1 MKITLRKANALQ
13 TVIQEFIRGI
23 EIKSTATLNE
33 FEDAEVVLFALNTQ
47 LVARDD
53 QRDRLTR
60 ILYRIRS
67 MIGMANAQCG
77 VTDKLAECA
86 YLDKRIGHMT
96 ELAKADV
103 QEALGLINGKLEK
116 LRNVEAKSRIYG
128 YGDTV
133 NTGVLRQEQIDTFK
147 ALVLHLK
154 KQKQKLNDEILELNV
169 RTEIELTEDIVS
181 SLKEVGL
188 L

>member
-13 TVIQEFIRGI
+13 TVIQEYIRGI
-23 EIKSTATLNE
+23 EIKTTATLNE
-33 FEDAEVVLFALNTQ
+33 FEDAEITLFALNNQ

-77 VTDKLAECA
+77 VTDRLAECA

-96 ELAKADV
+96 ELGKADA
-103 QEALGLINGKLEK
+103 QEAIGTINGKLEK
-116 LRNVEAKSRIYG
+116 LRNTEPKSRLYG
-128 YGDTV
+128 YNETV
-133 NTGVLRQEQIDTFK
+133 TTGVLRQEQID
-147 ALVLHLK
+147 AYRGIVLHLK

-169 RTEIELTEDIVS
+169 RTEIELTDDIVS
-181 SLKEVGL
+181 SLQEVGL